1 MAPRVQRRF
10 KMRIPS
16 ADVASRQDPTRVGP
30 LTLVV
35 QVAKA
40 DINAD
45 AVSPRR
51 PACGTAHLLRCPTY
65 RFNNRPQNQ

>member
-10 KMRIPS
+10 KMQIPS

-30 LTLVV
+30 LTLVA

-40 DINAD
+40 DIDTD

-51 PACGTAHLLRCPTY
+51 PACGTVRLRRCPTC
-65 RFNNRPQNQ
+65 RFKNRPQNQ